1 MIERT
6 RIHRRTRASS
16 RVVVV
21 MLFGALV
28 ASGCAPDT
36 AGPECSVDSDCGE
49 GVCTRNGEC
58 TPPANVRGV
67 TVNWTIRGE
76 TPTAS
81 TCSRSPDFYID
92 FLGSSADDLWSY
104 DPSPCRAGRFFVDKL
119 PRRFDR
125 VEIGN
130 LDETWYELDEIGPDD
145 TVTLNLMPI

>member
-1 MIERT
+1 MTDR
-6 RIHRRTRASS
+6 HPALRRTRGLS
-16 RVVVV
+16 RVAIS
-21 MLFGALV
+21 MLLGTLALG
-28 ASGCAPDT
+28 GCTSSD
-36 AGPECSVDSDCGE
+36 GPECVVDNDCGQ
-49 GVCTRNGEC
+49 GVCARNGEC
-58 TPPANVRGV
+58 ALPADVRGV

-76 TPTAS
+76 TPSAS

-145 TVTLNLMPI
+145 TVTLSLMPI